1 MSKNQIK
8 TAVYFLSN
16 LFKEI
21 VMRCDLV
28 CLGILMSFV
37 GGMLIMGE
45 WLCMEIAFRCFE
57 YSTIL
62 LVASTTMI
70 IFGVVLFINGLA
82 LKYAEN

>member
-1 MSKNQIK
+1 MSKSQIK
-8 TAVYFLSN
+8 TTVYFLSN

-28 CLGILMSFV
+28 CLGMLMSFS

-57 YSTIL
+57 YNTTL
-62 LVASTTMI
+62 LVAAMTMVI
-70 IFGVVLFINGLA
+70 CGFVLFINGLA
-82 LKYAEN
+82 LRYAEN